1 MKCPLGV
8 HGVVP
13 AELGGLELEPV
24 LDILNLCVL
33 CERRTPFTGAVVLAF
48 IADITDDVVTSRP
61 VDEPLDI
68 RRSRLRC
75 LRCLRSSSFLATPG
89 W

>member
-33 CERRTPFTGAVVLAF
+33 CERSTPFTGAVVLAF
-48 IADITDDVVTSRP
+48 IADITDDVVM
-61 VDEPLDI
+61 VEEPPDI

-75 LRCLRSSSFLATPG
+75 LRCLRSSSFFATPG